1 MMLFYPPP
9 PEICF
14 IIHILRSAVKF
25 PGIKLLPSI
34 TQTLNLRCPNK
45 HGTWGID
52 FYFRALLFSQWSYW
66 NHQIPRDDLM
76 MYFCYQW
83 SNVFTNDS
91 FCWWPPRFNCWQK
104 IARCR
109 LPWSDDAIVGDQG
122 MMRVMRCYLRGHL
135 YYMPR
140 IRSDH
145 TRPEY
150 IITCTYCQATDQAN
164 EIRNSIFL
172 EHQKHTLWTYMY
184 IKLAFSNCL
193 LSFFVPDAWF
203 SFSPLCPSP
212 VSRHPGVTSGDHHQS
227 RGDFL
232 I

>member
-1 MMLFYPPP
+1 MISKWEMTQVTENHRCNQCLINSLCLISFCVLWDDDVVLSASSGDLFYYSYPPVCGQISRHKAAAKHHSDF
-9 PEICF
+9 EHSVSEQTRDF
-14 IIHILRSAVKF
+14 RHW
-25 PGIKLLPSI
+25 LL
-34 TQTLNLRCPNK
+34 L
-45 HGTWGID
+45 
-52 FYFRALLFSQWSYW
+52 LLFSQWSYW

-172 EHQKHTLWTYMY
+172 EHQKHILCTYMY
-184 IKLAFSNCL
+184 VYKISLF
-193 LSFFVPDAWF
+193 
-203 SFSPLCPSP
+203 
-212 VSRHPGVTSGDHHQS
+212 
-227 RGDFL
+227 
-232 I
+232 